1 MSVGR
6 RLTRWCIAIL
16 MPLLVLASHAGAA
29 DRIVAG
35 TLGGQAPLWPFYIAL
50 QKGFLAGENI
60 DMELNFAQSGSAFI
74 QQLTGGS
81 LDVVV
86 SVGLTEPMQ
95 AIDKGAPLGIIRIVG
110 KSAPY
115 VLIAKSGI
123 KSIADLKG
131 KTISIGTPADITG
144 IYFPLM
150 MAANG
155 FKPGDYETISA
166 GVAAARFAALKAGV
180 ADAALV
186 LPPLNFHAEK
196 DGFPTIGLTSDYVK
210 DMPFTCMVVGQSW
223 AQSHADLLRRLL
235 SATDKS
241 IAWFVDPSHR
251 AEALD
256 VLVKVGKATP
266 EDADASYDFLRHIE
280 YFESGDKV
288 SRKAVGNVLEAE
300 KARGQVSPTLTVDR
314 LVLSGVTALTD

>member
-1 MSVGR
+1 MAR
-6 RLTRWCIAIL
+6 ARWFDAALLTG
-16 MPLLVLASHAGAA
+16 LLLASTANAA
-29 DRIVAG
+29 DKIVAG
-35 TLGGQAPLWPFYIAL
+35 TLGGQAPLWPFYIAM
-50 QKGFLAGENI
+50 QKGFLAAEDI
-60 DMELNFAQSGSAFI
+60 DMELNFAQSGSAII

-95 AIDKGAPLGIIRIVG
+95 AIDKGAPLGIIRIIG

-115 VLIAKSGI
+115 VLVAKATI
-123 KSIADLKG
+123 KSLADLKG

-144 IYFPLM
+144 IYFARM

-155 FKPGDYETISA
+155 LKPSDYETISA

-186 LPPLNFHAEK
+186 LPPLNFHAAK
-196 DGFPTIGLTSDYVK
+196 DGFPTIGLASDYVK
-210 DMPFTCMVVGQSW
+210 DMPFTCMVVGRSW
-223 AQSHADLLRRLL
+223 ASTHADLVRRVLA
-235 SATDKS
+235 ATDES
-241 IAWFVDPSHR
+241 VAWFVDPSHR

-256 VLVKVGKATP
+256 VLVQVGKATP
-266 EDADASYDFLRHIE
+266 DDAEASYDFLRHID

-288 SRKAVGNVLEAE
+288 SRKAVGNVMEAE
-300 KARGQVSPTLTVDR
+300 KSRGHVSPALTVDR
-314 LVLSGVTALTD
+314 LVLSGVTAITD